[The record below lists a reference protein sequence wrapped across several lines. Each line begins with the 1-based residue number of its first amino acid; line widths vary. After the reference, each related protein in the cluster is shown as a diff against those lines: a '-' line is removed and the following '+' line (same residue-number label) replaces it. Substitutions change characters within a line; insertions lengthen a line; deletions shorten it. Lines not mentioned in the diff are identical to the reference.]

1 MQRQQTGGRTR
12 ALFFLVGSL
21 LLAAFAAAI
30 VFSIIKKNQDM
41 IKEASKAPETVPVVV
56 AVRDLYMGLP
66 ITPDDVAVRELV
78 PEMVPQDAT
87 FPALAD
93 VLGRTPRERIL
104 TNEMIREE
112 RLARP
117 DAGIGLNA
125 IVTPGKR
132 AMTIA
137 TNTETAVAGLLQA
150 GNYVDIIV
158 TIKPEDPSVKDA
170 VWVTETILQ
179 GIKVLAVG
187 STLSGN
193 GERGESAT
201 TGASNADGTKKSS
214 SSSSSKN
221 DPMRKAL
228 KPSITLEVTPEE
240 AEKLALAS
248 SRGEITVVLRSDI
261 DILQI
266 DSHGVTTA
274 KELIGFRAEV
284 PAEPNPIPRRKD
296 PLPVEAKAPPQRAE
310 VIQGGATTEIVFGED
325 GSKTESSTKTTRK
338 K

>member
-1 MQRQQTGGRTR
+1 MSRSPTGGRTR
-12 ALFFLVGSL
+12 ALLFLVGSL
-21 LLAAFAAAI
+21 LLAAFAAVL
-30 VFSIIKKNQDM
+30 VFSIVKKSQDRL
-41 IKEASKAPETVPVVV
+41 KEASRAPQTVPVVV

-66 ITPDDVAVRELV
+66 VTPEDVALRQVV
-78 PEMVPQDAT
+78 PEMVPEEAT
-87 FPALAD
+87 FSSLAD

-125 IVTPGKR
+125 VVTPGKR

-158 TIKPEDPSVKDA
+158 TIKPEDTTIKGA

-179 GIKVLAVG
+179 GIKLLAVG
-187 STLSGN
+187 STLGA
-193 GERGESAT
+193 GEERPEASVTDAKGQKKSAT
-201 TGASNADGTKKSS
+201 PA
-214 SSSSSKN
+214 KN
-221 DPMRKAL
+221 DPNRRAL

-274 KELIGFRAEV
+274 KELIGFNADQAD
-284 PAEPNPIPRRKD
+284 PAPIPRRVRPTEEQK
-296 PLPVEAKAPPQRAE
+296 PPPVRAE
-310 VIQGGATTEIVFGED
+310 VIQGGSRTEIVFGEN
-325 GSKTESSTKTTRK
+325 GEKTETTDKNRRK
-338 K
+338 